1 MKRMKQLSEIQQR
14 ERELERELDSIK
26 REKQK
31 LEESERSSLI
41 KKWDQEART
50 LFGMSARSLLGI
62 QKTSNGGTKRGKRN
76 TIGKYYYEGEVIDGR
91 AARHR
96 TDFPALGDDRIDDE
110 QAAREGYLNPDWVTS
125 QPPAI
130 LKKLGIHKERY
141 IPHDKR
147 AA

>member
-1 MKRMKQLSEIQQR
+1 MKQLSEIQQR
-14 ERELERELDSIK
+14 ERELERELDVIK
-26 REKQK
+26 REKQR
-31 LEESERSSLI
+31 LEESERSSLV

-50 LFGMSARSLLGI
+50 LFGVSARSLLGL
-62 QKTSNGGTKRGKRN
+62 QKAGSGSKKNGKQDTV
-76 TIGKYYYEGEVIDGR
+76 GKYYYAGEVIDGR

-96 TDFPALGDDRIDDE
+96 SDFPALEVDRIDDE
-110 QAAREGYLNPDWVTS
+110 RAAREGYLNPAWVTL

-130 LKKLGIHKERY
+130 LKKLGIINGQY

>member
-1 MKRMKQLSEIQQR
+1 MKQLSEIQQR
-14 ERELERELDSIK
+14 ERELERELDVIK

-41 KKWDQEART
+41 KKWDQEARS
-50 LFGMSARSLLGI
+50 LFGVSARSLLGL
-62 QKTSNGGTKRGKRN
+62 QKVGGSSKKNGKQVAV
-76 TIGKYYYEGEVIDGR
+76 GKYYYSGEVIDGR

-96 TDFPALGDDRIDDE
+96 TDFPALRVDRIDDE
-110 QAAREGYLNPDWVTS
+110 QAAREGFLNPAWVTS
-125 QPPAI
+125 QPPAT
-130 LKKLGIHKERY
+130 LKKLGIVKGQY